1 MFIKKCVKIQPSA
14 SERLVVVV
22 VAVLVTV
29 VVVKVVVVVR
39 VLVEVVVVVVVTGFP
54 FSSHSMI
61 CTSLQ
66 PHKLDPSLFACSKI
80 TFPVRCNRSI
90 QSVFI
95 RIQSYSSCFVLH
107 PYVLYHWMGY
117 VVVLKLGVVS
127 EF

>member
-1 MFIKKCVKIQPSA
+1 MSIISIKKCVKIQVSA

-61 CTSLQ
+61 CTLQ
-66 PHKLDPSLFACSKI
+66 LHRLDPSLFACSKI
-80 TFPVRCNRSI
+80 LQISSRCNRSI
-90 QSVFI
+90 QSH
-95 RIQSYSSCFVLH
+95 SY
-107 PYVLYHWMGY
+107 Y
-117 VVVLKLGVVS
+117 
-127 EF
+127 

>member
-54 FSSHSMI
+54 FSSHSTI

-80 TFPVRCNRSI
+80 TSDLQYAVIVVFNPYSYVFNRI
-90 QSVFI
+90 
-95 RIQSYSSCFVLH
+95 H
-107 PYVLYHWMGY
+107 H
-117 VVVLKLGVVS
+117 VS
-127 EF
+127 FCILTCSTIGWDMSWF